1 MITEQNLVKLGFT
14 KYYGDNNEW
23 YYYTLDIGDI
33 SLTSTESDLI
43 ETDNWLVY
51 VDEHSDFVIN
61 NLSNLNGL
69 INILHRILEG
79 M

>member
-23 YYYTLDIGDI
+23 YYDTLDIGDI
-33 SLTSTESDLI
+33 SLTSTESDLV
-43 ETDNWLVY
+43 ENDNWLVY